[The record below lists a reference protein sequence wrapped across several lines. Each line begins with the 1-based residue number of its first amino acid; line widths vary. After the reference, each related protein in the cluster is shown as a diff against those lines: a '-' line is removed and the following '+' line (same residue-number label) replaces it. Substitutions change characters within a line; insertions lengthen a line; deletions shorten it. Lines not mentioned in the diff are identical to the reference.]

1 MAQRCRDAGNNLPAW
16 GIIEE
21 NLCGFNE
28 MVIIRNWVLRTEL

>member
-1 MAQRCRDAGNNLPAW
+1 LPAW